1 MNKDWLHTKLGDIA
15 KITCGI
21 AATPEY
27 VDESVG
33 VPFLSARNVQDGK
46 LDLSKFMYISK
57 ELHIKLTKN
66 TKPKKGD
73 VLLTRVGA
81 GIGKAAFVDIGFE
94 FSVYVSLTL
103 IQCKGMLDGNFLTFV
118 LNTNYY
124 QYLANR
130 DQFAGG
136 GVQNLNVQMV
146 KNYPV
151 SIPPLPEQ
159 IKIAEILSTW
169 DNAINTVQKLLA
181 NSQQQKKALMQQ
193 LLTGK
198 KRFAGFEGEWED
210 TKLDDLFS
218 FKRGKGLSKDELFST
233 GKYKCVLYGELY
245 TKYDEV
251 IKTVISRTN
260 ATESVKSIFGDI
272 LIPSST
278 TTTGIDLA
286 KAVAIL
292 EDDVFLG
299 GDINIL
305 RRKNSSLCSVF
316 MAYLLTHIKK
326 YEIAAY
332 AQGITIIHLY
342 GSDIKKIRVS
352 IPSLPEQ
359 QKIAAVLTTAD
370 QEIDNLRAQLSRLEK
385 EKKALMQQLLTGKRR
400 VKVEEAA

>member
-46 LDLSKFMYISK
+46 LDLSKFMYIPK
-57 ELHIKLTKN
+57 ELHKKLTKN

-81 GIGKAAFVDIGFE
+81 GIGKAAFVDIDFE

-103 IQCKGMLDGNFLTFV
+103 IQCKGMLDGNFLTFL

-146 KNYPV
+146 KGYPV

-159 IKIAEILSTW
+159 IKIAKILSTW

-198 KRFAGFEGEWED
+198 KRFAGFEGEWEEKRLDEISHIFMGSSPKSEFYNEDGIGLPLLQGNADIKNRKSVPRIFTSQITRECLPDDILLSVRAPVGAIASSNHHACIGRGIAAIRAKED
-210 TKLDDLFS
+210 TTQVFLYQWLLNFEDKWDSFS
-218 FKRGKGLSKDELFST
+218 QGST
-233 GKYKCVLYGELY
+233 F
-245 TKYDEV
+245 
-251 IKTVISRTN
+251 
-260 ATESVKSIFGDI
+260 ESVNSD
-272 LIPSST
+272 
-278 TTTGIDLA
+278 
-286 KAVAIL
+286 
-292 EDDVFLG
+292 
-299 GDINIL
+299 DINNL
-305 RRKNSSLCSVF
+305 K
-316 MAYLLTHIKK
+316 IK
-326 YEIAAY
+326 
-332 AQGITIIHLY
+332 L
-342 GSDIKKIRVS
+342 
-352 IPSLPEQ
+352 PSLPEQ
-359 QKIAAVLTTAD
+359 QKIAAILTIAD
-370 QEIDNLRAQLSRLEK
+370 QEIDNLRAQLNQLK
-385 EKKALMQQLLTGKRR
+385 QEKKALMQQLLTGKRR
-400 VKVEEAA
+400 VKIEEAA

>member
-1 MNKDWLHTKLGDIA
+1 MLPKGWEVKHLSEIADINPRKSSCPKDNLVSFVPMDAVSEAAQLIRTEVRFYSEVEKGFTSFCDKDVLLA
-15 KITCGI
+15 KITPCFENGKGAHVTGLVNGI
-21 AATPEY
+21 GFGSTEFHVLRAKKKICAEFLYY
-27 VDESVG
+27 V
-33 VPFLSARNVQDGK
+33 
-46 LDLSKFMYISK
+46 
-57 ELHIKLTKN
+57 TN
-66 TKPKKGD
+66 TKEF
-73 VLLTRVGA
+73 RVRGEANMQGSA
-81 GIGKAAFVDIGFE
+81 GQKRVPTD
-94 FSVYVSLTL
+94 
-103 IQCKGMLDGNFLTFV
+103 
-118 LNTNYY
+118 
-124 QYLANR
+124 YLKEYKVFTP
-130 DQFAGG
+130 Q
-136 GVQNLNVQMV
+136 
-146 KNYPV
+146 
-151 SIPPLPEQ
+151 LPEQ

>member
-46 LDLSKFMYISK
+46 LDLSKFMYIPK
-57 ELHIKLTKN
+57 ELHKKLTKN

-81 GIGKAAFVDIGFE
+81 GIGKAAFVDIDFE

-103 IQCKGMLDGNFLTFV
+103 IQCKGMLDGNFLTFL

-146 KNYPV
+146 KGYPV

-169 DNAINTVQKLLA
+169 DNAINTVQKLLT
-181 NSQQQKKALMQQ
+181 NSQEQKKALMQQ

-370 QEIDNLRAQLSRLEK
+370 QEIDNLRAQLNHLK
-385 EKKALMQQLLTGKRR
+385 QEKKALMQQLLTGKRR

>member
-46 LDLSKFMYISK
+46 LDLSKFMYIPK
-57 ELHIKLTKN
+57 ELHKKLTKN

-81 GIGKAAFVDIGFE
+81 GIGKAAFVDIDFE

-103 IQCKGMLDGNFLTFV
+103 IQCKGMLDGNFLTFL

-146 KNYPV
+146 KGYPV

-169 DNAINTVQKLLA
+169 DNAINTVQKLLT

-198 KRFAGFEGEWED
+198 KRFSGFEGEWSHGCLAD
-210 TKLDDLFS
+210 VCSLRKIIKVSSRVIFL
-218 FKRGKGLSKDELFST
+218 LSKL
-233 GKYKCVLYGELY
+233 
-245 TKYDEV
+245 
-251 IKTVISRTN
+251 
-260 ATESVKSIFGDI
+260 AT
-272 LIPSST
+272 
-278 TTTGIDLA
+278 
-286 KAVAIL
+286 
-292 EDDVFLG
+292 
-299 GDINIL
+299 
-305 RRKNSSLCSVF
+305 
-316 MAYLLTHIKK
+316 
-326 YEIAAY
+326 
-332 AQGITIIHLY
+332 
-342 GSDIKKIRVS
+342 
-352 IPSLPEQ
+352 
-359 QKIAAVLTTAD
+359 
-370 QEIDNLRAQLSRLEK
+370 
-385 EKKALMQQLLTGKRR
+385 
-400 VKVEEAA
+400 